1 MYTSSSSSSSSTPGG
16 SWVER
21 ALPTPVVPYAQLMRL
36 DKPIGSWLLAWPG
49 LWSIALAAGPG
60 QLPDLW
66 LTALFGVGAVLMRG
80 AGCTIND
87 LWDRDIDKQ
96 VARTRSRPLAAGAV
110 TPTAAL
116 VFLAAQL
123 SLSLSIL
130 LQLNTYTQVLGVASL
145 LLVGTYP
152 LMKRVTWWP
161 QAFLGL
167 AMNYGALMG
176 YSAAAGACDWGIV
189 LPLYAAG
196 VNWTLVY
203 DTIYAHQDKADDKLV
218 GVKSTALLFGDD
230 TKKWAAGFGALQVL
244 GLGFAGAAAGCGVPY
259 YAAVAAASAHQ
270 AWQVGSVD
278 LDNGP
283 DCMAK
288 FVSNKWYGA
297 VLYAGIVADRLLA

>member
-1 MYTSSSSSSSSTPGG
+1 M
-16 SWVER
+16 
-21 ALPTPVVPYAQLMRL
+21 
-36 DKPIGSWLLAWPG
+36 
-49 LWSIALAAGPG
+49 
-60 QLPDLW
+60 
-66 LTALFGVGAVLMRG
+66 
-80 AGCTIND
+80 
-87 LWDRDIDKQ
+87 
-96 VARTRSRPLAAGAV
+96 
-110 TPTAAL
+110 
-116 VFLAAQL
+116 
-123 SLSLSIL
+123 
-130 LQLNTYTQVLGVASL
+130 QVLGVASL

-152 LMKRVTWWP
+152 LMKRITWWP

-218 GVKSTALLFGDD
+218 GVKSTAILFGDD